1 VTVSHLRPDPRQL
14 GEEWVAI
21 VEAEYEQVERLREWR
36 NTDYYQ
42 PIANQFTDDPWRNDD
57 EILDTLRSFG
67 RPDSVWL
74 DIGAGGGRY
83 ALPLSLTSK
92 RVIAVD
98 PSSGM
103 RDALGGEIERHGFQ
117 NIEQHDLR
125 WPDGSDGIDADLSLA
140 AHVGYDI
147 RNINE
152 FIDGM
157 ERATRELCI
166 VLMMDRAPSGGFDR
180 LWEAVHGEPRLR
192 LPAMRDFVHLL
203 LARGAAPEIR
213 NFPRDHEPWT
223 PEELLASARRR
234 LWLAEGTGKDQK
246 LQALLREEHA
256 DATGDFQIPVLISMI
271 SWIPQP
277 VSAG

>member
-1 VTVSHLRPDPRQL
+1 MTIAHLRPNPQQL
-14 GEEWVAI
+14 GEEWVSI

-36 NTDYYQ
+36 NSDYYQ
-42 PIANQFTDDPWRNDD
+42 PIASQFTDDPWRHGD
-57 EILDTLRSFG
+57 EILDALRSFG

-103 RDALGGEIERHGFQ
+103 RAALASEIERHGIQ
-117 NIEQHDLR
+117 NIEQLDLR
-125 WPDGSDGIDADLSLA
+125 WPEGSEEIEADLSLA
-140 AHVGYDI
+140 SHVGYDI

-157 ERATRELCI
+157 ERATRERCI

-180 LWEAVHGEPRLR
+180 LWEQVHGEPRMR
-192 LPAMRDFVHLL
+192 LPAMREFVHLL

-213 NFPRDHEPWT
+213 NFARDHEEWT
-223 PEELLASARRR
+223 PESLLASARRR
-234 LWLAEGTGKDQK
+234 LWLAEGSDKDLK
-246 LQALLREEHA
+246 LQALLQQEEI
-256 DATGDFQIPVLISMI
+256 TGETDYQTPVMISMI
-271 SWIPQP
+271 AW
-277 VSAG
+277 

>member
-1 VTVSHLRPDPRQL
+1 VTISHLRPDPRQL
-14 GEEWVAI
+14 GEEWVEI

-42 PIANQFTDDPWRNDD
+42 PIANQFTDDPWRSND
-57 EILDTLRSFG
+57 EILDALRSFG

-103 RDALGGEIERHGFQ
+103 RDALRGEIERHGFQ
-117 NIEQHDLR
+117 NIEQLDLR
-125 WPDGSDGIDADLSLA
+125 WPEGSDGIEADLSLA

-157 ERATRELCI
+157 ERATRERCI

-180 LWEAVHGEPRLR
+180 LWEQVHGEPRMR
-192 LPAMRDFVHLL
+192 LPAMREYVHLL

-213 NFPRDHEPWT
+213 NFPREREEWT
-223 PEELLASARRR
+223 PDSLLVSARRR
-234 LWLAEGTGKDQK
+234 LWLVEGSEKDMQ
-246 LQALLREEHA
+246 LQELLQQEG
-256 DATGDFQIPVLISMI
+256 DAGVTDYQTPEMISMI
-271 SWIPQP
+271 VW
-277 VSAG
+277 